1 MSQHSTGEW
10 SSEAAL
16 SSDLHHVRYITAD
29 GSIIARVCLRKGM
42 PQEEAIANAK
52 LMATA
57 DKMLQALEEVSTMLA
72 QHPEF
77 KVGNSKVHYLA
88 HKPAGV
94 AAQARGE
101 RR

>member
-1 MSQHSTGEW
+1 M
-10 SSEAAL
+10 
-16 SSDLHHVRYITAD
+16 SSDLHHIRYITAD

-72 QHPEF
+72 QHPDF
-77 KVGNSKVHYLA
+77 KVGNSKADRETQMGLFNMIGNVSDSGIVELF
-88 HKPAGV
+88 
-94 AAQARGE
+94 
-101 RR
+101 

>member
-1 MSQHSTGEW
+1 
-10 SSEAAL
+10 
-16 SSDLHHVRYITAD
+16 
-29 GSIIARVCLRKGM
+29 
-42 PQEEAIANAK
+42 
-52 LMATA
+52 MATA

-88 HKPAGV
+88 HKAAGV